1 MVDTNLENSQ
11 WSLLDSVS
19 QLSADIKR
27 CIQERMGSSLSRDI
41 NWVPIVKRGTVLTY
55 ICVEKV
61 ALLTFNK

>member
-55 ICVEKV
+55 ICVEKL
-61 ALLTFNK
+61 AFLTFNK